1 MQTVTSRRKKLLDGA
16 QGGQSKQRLRMKEDD
31 FPSQLIP
38 TWGGESYGLVLAD
51 ESNNPCLFSSAYCMK
66 LNTILS
72 NVCMAAAGADMH
84 RASSD
89 FEISKPNI
97 VSC

>member
-1 MQTVTSRRKKLLDGA
+1 MTFHPNS
-16 QGGQSKQRLRMKEDD
+16 
-31 FPSQLIP
+31 SQL
-38 TWGGESYGLVLAD
+38 GEARVTGWSFLAD